1 MRSYTLLLI
10 VCRTLL
16 VRYAPAPRE
25 DAPNIARMPLY
36 GQTNPPPPLITVP
49 APVAIPRLPLSYPM
63 TKYPHRYREFRFS
76 ERGGKSPRRSSC
88 AFEC

>member
-1 MRSYTLLLI
+1 MSNSS
-10 VCRTLL
+10 

-25 DAPNIARMPLY
+25 DAPNITRLPLY

-63 TKYPHRYREFRFS
+63 TKYPIATANLGFPNEVENLHAVHHALLNADRL
-76 ERGGKSPRRSSC
+76 
-88 AFEC
+88 